1 MLEDI
6 LTDCNQALYESEVYL
21 MEAITSSLEES
32 GNSLIITEKSK
43 ESLGQKTKKYFTD
56 IIVALKKLTDS
67 LVVRID
73 ELVRSTTYK
82 AKLLKYREELK
93 QKRSLSLVK
102 VNDVWSLADCY
113 IDMTNELVRY
123 ARRMSKNEYRTVA
136 QVDHDID
143 DFNKIYNTYQDK
155 LEKIYEKKIVINSK
169 AMLDFVDEEL
179 SGRGSVI
186 KTLNNSITLLQQ
198 MEKECDRL
206 ILKADVMGSDIIQK
220 RVGLLKRVGNSI
232 SAATKKWSVKII
244 SSMVFIFA

>member
-1 MLEDI
+1 MIEDI

-21 MEAITSSLEES
+21 MEAITSSLEEI
-32 GNSLIITEKSK
+32 GDSLIITEKSK

-67 LVVRID
+67 MVVRIE
-73 ELVRSTTYK
+73 ELVRSATYK

-93 QKRSLSLVK
+93 QKGSLSLVK

-143 DFNKIYNTYQDK
+143 DFNKIYNMYQDK

-169 AMLDFVDEEL
+169 AMLDFVDDEL